1 MKIFLTIILLTL
13 GAGLLA
19 FSSFSNNNTPAT
31 VLQTVEYFK
40 RQSRQFAEET
50 ANLKN
55 AINQISSKDSSSI
68 RYAKEALKKCRLQ
81 YKSIE
86 FFLTY
91 FLSST
96 SVIYNQPNKVEVEER
111 DMESYEPVGLQV
123 IETMLFEKDAVNRKT
138 ALLEQADLIHSSA
151 SDMHALLYNLKIDEK
166 QIIESIRLELI
177 RILSLG
183 ITGFDTPELKTGIA
197 ESAQAFKSMETVLAS
212 FLSEKSREGDSIK
225 KYLALAVRQLE
236 ANSDFDSF
244 DRLRFLT
251 NAALPLQ
258 DHLGVFIA
266 QKKWQLATG
275 NGIDYAKNLF
285 STNGLS
291 LVNKKEGNPALARL
305 GQRLFFE
312 KRLSGNLTRSCAT
325 CHLPEKYFT
334 DQRPKSLALDG
345 VSSVER
351 NAPSLF
357 YAAYQFSQFWDGRAR
372 NLEEQIKAVLANE
385 KEMAADHGVVVK
397 RLGNTKPYSE
407 WFKKAFEQDSV
418 ITIDHVAVAIA
429 AFLKT
434 LAPLNSPFDRYVSG
448 DRNALTK
455 QQIRGFNLFMGK
467 AQCGTCH
474 FAPLFNGLV
483 PPLYNR
489 TEVEV
494 LGVPKNT
501 DFTRPVADDDIGRYT
516 TVPVVSY
523 RGAFKT
529 PTVRNIAK
537 TAPYMHNGA
546 FATLEQVLEFYN
558 KGGGV
563 GLGLN
568 IPEQTL
574 SPKPLK
580 LDSTEI
586 RHIIL
591 FLHSL
596 TDTYTLPSDK

>member
-1 MKIFLTIILLTL
+1 MKILLTAILLTL

-19 FSSFSNNNTPAT
+19 FSNFSDNNTPAT

-40 RQSRQFAEET
+40 RQSWQFAEGT
-50 ANLKN
+50 ANLKK
-55 AINQISSKDSSSI
+55 AINQISSRDSSSI
-68 RYAKEALKKCRLQ
+68 SYAKEALKKCRLQ

-96 SVIYNQPNKVEVEER
+96 SVIYNQSNKVEVEER
-111 DMESYEPVGLQV
+111 DMESYQPVGLQV
-123 IETMLFEKDAVNRKT
+123 IETMLFEKDAANRKT
-138 ALLEQADLIHSSA
+138 ELLEQADLIHSSA
-151 SDMHALLYNLKIDEK
+151 SDIHALLYNLKIDEK

-183 ITGFDTPELKTGIA
+183 IAGFDTPELKTGIA
-197 ESAQAFKSMETVLAS
+197 ESAQAFKSIETVLAP
-212 FLSEKSREGDSIK
+212 FLSDKSREGDSIK
-225 KYLALAVRQLE
+225 KYLALAVKRLE
-236 ANSDFDSF
+236 ENNDFDSF
-244 DRLRFLT
+244 DRLSFLT

-258 DHLGVFIA
+258 DHLGVFIS
-266 QKKWQLATG
+266 QKKWQLPTS

-285 STNGLS
+285 SANGLN
-291 LVNKKEGNPALARL
+291 LVNKKEENPALARL

-345 VSSVER
+345 VSSLER

-357 YAAYQFSQFWDGRAR
+357 YAAYQYSQFWDGRAR

-385 KEMAADHGVVVK
+385 KEMAADHGVVIK
-397 RLGNTKPYSE
+397 RLENTKPYSE
-407 WFKKAFEQDSV
+407 LFKKAFEQDSV
-418 ITIDHVAVAIA
+418 ITIDNVAVAIA
-429 AFLKT
+429 AYLKT
-434 LAPLNSPFDRYVSG
+434 LAPLNSPFDRYMSG

-455 QQIRGFNLFMGK
+455 QQINGFNLFMGK

-501 DFTRPVADDDIGRYT
+501 DFTRPVPDEDIGRYT

-529 PTVRNIAK
+529 PTVRNVAK

-596 TDTYTLPSDK
+596 TDTYTLPSEK